1 MKHTLIIAAM
11 VATSFAALAELPI
24 SGFRAVKGGASPDGR
39 WVVCVLDSSGVEF
52 VDQLPEPNLSAY
64 LVDLGKMAAVA
75 KIPEAE
81 TDGGYHDWPETN
93 VTAKWFPDSKSVSV
107 KWRVARM
114 SYDFR
119 IFEVSPAGAMQAVK
133 LPEPGDEGTLFERLK
148 AHTNSGVYMDS
159 VTPKGEIVV
168 VYYGFHPK
176 DEAFWETEEGKTFDR
191 NRIEVVYG
199 KDGGE
204 WRIRSIA
211 SPGIHGE
218 QAPER

>member
-1 MKHTLIIAAM
+1 MNHILTIAAM
-11 VATSFAALAELPI
+11 FAGSFAALAELPTF
-24 SGFRAVKGGASPDGR
+24 GFRAVKGGASPDGR
-39 WVVCVLDSSGVEF
+39 WVVCVLDSTGVEF
-52 VDQLPEPNLSAY
+52 IDQLPEPHHSPY

-75 KIPEAE
+75 KVPEAN
-81 TDGGYHDWPETN
+81 TLGGYHGRPERN
-93 VTAKWFPDSKSVSV
+93 VTAKWFPDSKFVSIAWREGRLNHTFSV
-107 KWRVARM
+107 
-114 SYDFR
+114 FG
-119 IFEVSPAGAMQAVK
+119 VSSNGVMVAVK
-133 LPEPGDEGTLFERLK
+133 MPAPGEQGTIFGRLK
-148 AHTNSGVYMDS
+148 AHSNCGMYLDS

-176 DEAFWETEEGKTFDR
+176 DEAFWETGEGKTFDH